1 MQIQIACPECSRG
14 QLWVDGVRRPCPSCD
29 GTGLA
34 TMTMPVRSRLRG
46 IHHAE
51 AVIDCE
57 TREEYDHTTIVLY
70 GPPDGDYR
78 PTGSPVMSICF
89 QRHRLDGRAASAG
102 GHTVPAELTDVG
114 PVPRSQC
121 YAGRI
126 QHEHSDRGFPI
137 SSPDTLRRAARL
149 AERLREASHMAAP
162 SECELALII
171 DALAILGVS
180 TQVRY
185 WLGRRYGY
193 LAAADLPAEVARGVS
208 AALVAERAAA

>member
-1 MQIQIACPECSRG
+1 MI
-14 QLWVDGVRRPCPSCD
+14 
-29 GTGLA
+29 
-34 TMTMPVRSRLRG
+34 MPTRSRLRG
-46 IHHAE
+46 IHRAE
-51 AVIDCE
+51 VVIDCE
-57 TREEYDHTTIVLY
+57 TREEYDHTTLVLY

-89 QRHRLDGRAASAG
+89 QRHRLDGRVASAG

-114 PVPRSQC
+114 PCPRSQC
-121 YAGRI
+121 YAARA
-126 QHEHSDRGFPI
+126 QYEHSDRGFPF
-137 SSPDTLRRAARL
+137 SSPDALRRAARVCD
-149 AERLREASHMAAP
+149 RLREASHMAAP

-171 DALAILGVS
+171 DALAILGVP